1 MLLLLSCIFI
11 IPCMTPC
18 VNKKIKK
25 SVIFM
30 ENRNKSSASRLK
42 ANKKYLSKFVDIKI
56 RVTPKERERLQEHAL
71 DMGESVASFIK
82 RAIREAM
89 LRDNSEE
96 PK

>member
-1 MLLLLSCIFI
+1 
-11 IPCMTPC
+11 
-18 VNKKIKK
+18 
-25 SVIFM
+25 M
-30 ENRNKSSASRLK
+30 ENGNKSSPSRLK

-56 RVTPKERERLQEHAL
+56 RVTPEERERLQEHAL

-96 PK
+96 QK